1 MKPGHVAE
9 KLHLKDVDFIVSG
22 KERRQY
28 TFGKVKGSDN
38 YSIPKIR
45 KFMQLAEPLL
55 FSPWSLVCI
64 IVLPSLQFIIVNEGI
79 PMPFSPQQND

>member
-55 FSPWSLVCI
+55 FSP
-64 IVLPSLQFIIVNEGI
+64 
-79 PMPFSPQQND
+79 